1 MKTAKKIEYAPPFKI
16 EKVHAGKTHDKG
28 WCVVDANDT
37 LCRDADDHWL
47 WANKASAQVFVRELK
62 QSTN

>member
-1 MKTAKKIEYAPPFKI
+1 MKTMKKTNYAPPFKI

-28 WCVVDANDT
+28 WCVVDANNKV
-37 LCRDADDHWL
+37 CRDEDDHWL

-62 QSTN
+62 QAAK